1 MEKTMNDLI
10 NGNTCLGIELGS
22 TRIKAV
28 LTDAKNAP
36 IAGGAYEWENRLE
49 DGIWT
54 YHMEDVYAGL
64 AGAYADLK
72 ADVKEKYGVVLTKVG
87 CIGISAMM
95 HGYLVFDEKDQL
107 LVPFRTWRNTIT
119 GEASEKLSAALNFHI
134 PQRYSIAHLY
144 QAALKAEPHVNS
156 IAHMTTLA
164 GYVHFLLS
172 GKRVMGVGE
181 ASGMFP
187 VDGQKCE
194 YDEEKLE
201 ITQKLLEKEGVNI
214 RLKDILPD
222 VLCAGEDAG
231 MLTNEGAL
239 LLDPSRDLTS
249 GIPLCPPEGD
259 AGTGMAATNSVSVG
273 TGNVSAGT
281 SIFGMVVMEKNLS
294 RVYDEIDI
302 VTTPTGELV
311 AMAHCNNCS
320 SDINAWV
327 NMFDELLA
335 LFGANVN
342 KDELYTKLFKEAL
355 KGAKDGGGIM
365 AYNYFSGEHITGLD
379 EGRPLMVRTPDAR
392 LSLANFMRVQLM
404 TSMATLKYGMDI
416 LVKEEGVTINN
427 ISGHG
432 GLFKTKGVADKLLAA
447 ALNTNVTVMETAG
460 EGGAWGM
467 ALLCGYRMRGNGRS
481 LVQFLEEDVFAET
494 AKTVVTPDAEDAEGF
509 DRFLEVYKK
518 GLSVEKAAVNVI
530 K

>member
-1 MEKTMNDLI
+1 METVIRNIEDGK
-10 NGNTCLGIELGS
+10 TCLGIELGS

-28 LTDAKNAP
+28 LTDERNAP
-36 IAGGAYEWENRLE
+36 IAAGNFEWENRLE
-49 DGIWT
+49 EGIWT

-64 AGAYADLK
+64 AGAYAALK
-72 ADVKEKYGVVLTKVG
+72 TDVKERYGVVLTKVG

-95 HGYLVFDEKDQL
+95 HGYLVFDENDEL

-119 GEASEKLSAALNFHI
+119 GEASEKLKRALNFHI

-144 QAALKAEPHVNS
+144 QAALKREAHVNS

-172 GKRVMGVGE
+172 GMRVMGVGE

-187 VDGQKCE
+187 VDGVICE
-194 YDEEKLE
+194 FDEEKLE
-201 ITQKLLEKEGVNI
+201 ITQKLLEKEGVTVC
-214 RLKDILPD
+214 LKSILPD

-231 MLTNEGAL
+231 RLTKEGAL
-239 LLDPSRDLTS
+239 LLDPTGDLS
-249 GIPLCPPEGD
+249 AGIPLCPPEGD

-302 VTTPTGELV
+302 VTTPTGEPV

-320 SDINAWV
+320 SEINAWV
-327 NMFDELLA
+327 NMFDEVLG
-335 LFGANVN
+335 LFGTRVD

-355 KGAKDGGGIM
+355 KGKKDGGGIM
-365 AYNYFSGEHITGLD
+365 SYNYFSGEHITGLD
-379 EGRPLMVRTPDAR
+379 EGRPLMVRTPDAGLE
-392 LSLANFMRVQLM
+392 LSDFMRVQLM

-432 GLFKTKGVADKLLAA
+432 GLFKTKGVADALLAS

-467 ALLCGYRMRGNGRS
+467 ALLCGYRLRGNGRS
-481 LVQFLEEDVFAET
+481 LAQFLDEDVFADT
-494 AKTVVTPDAEDAEGF
+494 TKTVVTPNPEDVEGF
-509 DRFLEVYKK
+509 NRFLENYKK
-518 GLSVEKAAVNVI
+518 GLSIEREAVGAVE
-530 K
+530 